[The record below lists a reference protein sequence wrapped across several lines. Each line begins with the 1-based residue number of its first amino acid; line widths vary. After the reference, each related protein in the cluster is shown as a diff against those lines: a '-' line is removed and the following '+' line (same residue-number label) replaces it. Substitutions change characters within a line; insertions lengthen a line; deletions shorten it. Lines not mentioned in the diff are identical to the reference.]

1 MYKTMISEIE
11 QLNENVDNSVAFQ
24 ETLQLLQEKMVDLL
38 VDLPK
43 ANMTGVE
50 KLLYEQS
57 SKKFIALRGLQ
68 MGVDLKKS
76 TEKMKVSLDTQYL

>member
-1 MYKTMISEIE
+1 MISEIE

-24 ETLQLLQEKMVDLL
+24 ETLQLLQEKMEDLL